1 MNAPNKELSQAAS
14 RLDAIASALRD
25 PQTNSLARASL
36 AEEASAISSQVAE
49 LIATVVRPA

>member
-1 MNAPNKELSQAAS
+1 MSDPNQELNQAAL

-36 AEEASAISSQVAE
+36 AEEASAISTRVAE